1 MKKTYM
7 KPQMEVHELK
17 VRQQILTG
25 SGDVGTTG
33 VGMSWDGLAE
43 ENEEGL

>member
-1 MKKTYM
+1 MT
-7 KPQMEVHELK
+7 VVELK
-17 VRQQILTG
+17 AKTQILTG
-25 SGDVGTTG
+25 SGDVGMTG

>member
-25 SGDVGTTG
+25 SGVVEGTS
-33 VGMSWDGLAE
+33 VGMGWEDEALNGEVGL
-43 ENEEGL
+43 